1 MRHSGYHRGSPIFH
15 QQGGF
20 AQMLDI
26 TVHFHPCCAFCSV
39 SARLTVHLPF
49 GPQSHLFPQS
59 LSQATSDFTSL
70 FPAPFANLCNLQKYL
85 VTALCHPFVY
95 LPLPTCSLPPPPPA
109 NFYCLLLQQL
119 LTLSFLGRKL
129 GLAHWKSCP
138 PPHPILSQACHS
150 WVFYFLQTLAN
161 TLITSMQ

>member
-1 MRHSGYHRGSPIFH
+1 
-15 QQGGF
+15 
-20 AQMLDI
+20 MLDI

-39 SARLTVHLPF
+39 STRLTVHLPF

-95 LPLPTCSLPPPPPA
+95 LPLPTCSPPRPQPISTV
-109 NFYCLLLQQL
+109 FYSNNSLLS
-119 LTLSFLGRKL
+119 LSLGRKL

-161 TLITSMQ
+161 ILITSMQ